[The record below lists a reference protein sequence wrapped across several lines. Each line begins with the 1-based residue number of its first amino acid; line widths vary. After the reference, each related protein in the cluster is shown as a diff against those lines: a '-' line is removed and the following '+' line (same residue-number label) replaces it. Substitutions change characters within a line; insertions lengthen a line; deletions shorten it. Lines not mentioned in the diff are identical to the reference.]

1 MRAKMGFS
9 LLSIRNKRAHTKTQK
24 IKAIS
29 TQRKKHN
36 GKQTANKE
44 KTNKKTI
51 YTHTGILIQN
61 FYHPEHNYTAYTQ
74 KNQLFD
80 DYNS

>member
-1 MRAKMGFS
+1 MGFS
-9 LLSIRNKRAHTKTQK
+9 LLSIRNKRAHTKTQKK

-44 KTNKKTI
+44 KTNKKLF
-51 YTHTGILIQN
+51 ILIQ
-61 FYHPEHNYTAYTQ
+61 A
-74 KNQLFD
+74 
-80 DYNS
+80 S

>member
-44 KTNKKTI
+44 KTNKKLF
-51 YTHTGILIQN
+51 ILIQ
-61 FYHPEHNYTAYTQ
+61 A
-74 KNQLFD
+74 
-80 DYNS
+80 S